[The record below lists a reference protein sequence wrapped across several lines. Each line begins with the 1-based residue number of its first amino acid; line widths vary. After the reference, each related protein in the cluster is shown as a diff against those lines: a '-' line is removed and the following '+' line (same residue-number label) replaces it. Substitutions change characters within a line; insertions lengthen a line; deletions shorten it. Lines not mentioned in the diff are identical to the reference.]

1 MLAASYSIGNY
12 GNFISSETSEV
23 ETKVM
28 LNEIHIKGH
37 GMDSDEEGNVDHL
50 SPQTLLE
57 TPGENEVQYSLRSPE
72 GTVAF

>member
-1 MLAASYSIGNY
+1 
-12 GNFISSETSEV
+12 
-23 ETKVM
+23 M

-72 GTVAF
+72 GTFVYTLIITKFFMQYTDTQ